1 MEEATME
8 QMMCKKHG
16 AIAER
21 RRRALDH
28 GQDKDRRE
36 CLNCKVLALRAS
48 LQAIPAP
55 RQAS

>member
-1 MEEATME
+1 ME

-28 GQDKDRRE
+28 GQAKDRRE

-55 RQAS
+55 RQAN